1 MDRVIQHLKSSRH
14 LLVASHVSPDGDA
27 LGSQLAL
34 GQALSA
40 LGKQVTIYNESDIPK
55 LFRFL
60 PGVDSIVQRLDSVD
74 DFDTAFI
81 LDCGDLQRIGDMAS
95 MVARIPTVINIDH
108 HLTNTRFGAYHLV
121 DPSACAT
128 AEIVYRVIKKL
139 GVAITNPMA
148 FAIYTG
154 IMTDTG
160 SFRFSNT
167 NREAFSICE
176 EMVGLGAD
184 PNYVA
189 NHVYVTYSLS
199 RIKLLNLVLDSIEVS
214 DNGRMSIMSLTQDML
229 DTTGTKPEDIGRL
242 INYAR
247 HIEDVRVAA
256 LIYESKNGNT
266 VIPEGQGHFHI
277 SLRSDGSVDVAKIA
291 ADYGGGGHMTAAGF
305 NITTTLSAVKAKLLE
320 LAVDL

>member
-34 GQALSA
+34 GQALLA
-40 LGKQVTIYNESDIPK
+40 LDKQVTFYNESEIPK
-55 LFRFL
+55 LYGFL
-60 PGVDSIVQRLDSVD
+60 PGVDRLVHRLDSVD
-74 DFDTAFI
+74 DFDTAVV
-81 LDCGDLQRIGDMAS
+81 LDCGDLQRIGDLAP
-95 MVARIPTVINIDH
+95 MVAGIPTVINIDH
-108 HLTNTRFGAYHLV
+108 HLTNTRFGKFHLV

-128 AEIVYRVIKKL
+128 AEIVYRMIKKL
-139 GVAITNPMA
+139 GVAISNAMA

-167 NREAFSICE
+167 NREAFGICE
-176 EMVGLGAD
+176 EMVGLGVD
-184 PNYVA
+184 PNYVS

-199 RIKLLNLVLDSIEVS
+199 RIKLLNLVLDSIELS
-214 DNGRMSIMSLTQDML
+214 DNGRLSIMALTQEML
-229 DTTGTKPEDIGRL
+229 SKTGTKPEDIGRL

-256 LIYESKNGNT
+256 LIYESKNGNPN
-266 VIPEGQGHFHI
+266 IPEGQGHFHI
-277 SLRSDGSVDVAKIA
+277 SLRSDGTVDVAQIA
-291 ADYGGGGHMTAAGF
+291 AEYGGGGHMTAAGF
-305 NITTTLSAVKAKLLE
+305 NITTTLDVVKTKLLK
-320 LAVDL
+320 LAANL